1 MGLDMYLT
9 REVYIGDK
17 WEAEEKRHVKAVC
30 PKERAGDFKADTFNG
45 RIGAIEYDVA
55 YWRKANHIHKWFVD
69 HVQEGKD
76 DCERYFV
83 EAEQLKALVKT
94 CENVLKNRKKAPEIL
109 PTAEGFFFG
118 GTGYDSCYFE
128 DCKNTI
134 EMINA
139 ELATEKDG
147 YYYYQSSW

>member
-17 WEAEEKRHVKAVC
+17 WEGDENKHVKAVC
-30 PKERAGDFKADTFNG
+30 PETRPDFKPGTFKG
-45 RIGAIEYDVA
+45 RIGTIEYDAA

-69 HVQEGKD
+69 NVQEGKD

-83 EAEQLKALVKT
+83 EVDQLKQLIKT

-109 PTAEGFFFG
+109 PTGEGFFFG
-118 GTGYDSCYFE
+118 STAYDKYYFA
-128 DCKNTI
+128 DCQNTI
-134 EMINA
+134 DMLTA
-139 ELATEKDG
+139 ELGEERDG

>member
-17 WEAEEKRHVKAVC
+17 WEAEETKHIKAVC
-30 PKERAGDFKADTFNG
+30 PEERTDFKASTFTG
-45 RIGAIEYDVA
+45 RISTIEYDVA

-83 EAEQLKALVKT
+83 EVEQLKTLVKT

-118 GTGYDSCYFE
+118 GTGYDSYYFE

-139 ELATEKDG
+139 ELAAEKDG